1 MDDEVLELETRRDI
15 YEFVEKFPGLH
26 MREIQRKL
34 DIPIALVEYHLNIME
49 KAEILTT
56 IKEEG
61 YKRYYAAS
69 RVSLIGYQERKLIG
83 ALRMKIPLHITLYLL
98 KNKKRTH
105 TEISQDLDIKPSKLS
120 FHLKK
125 LQNAGIVKKLGTV
138 EGKGYIIADE
148 RLVYRLLTVYKPAQ
162 DMLNEF
168 ADLWES
174 LNFNAWH

>member
-1 MDDEVLELETRRDI
+1 MDDEVLELETRREI
-15 YEFVEKFPGLH
+15 YDFIKKFPGLH

-49 KAEILTT
+49 KAEIVTT

-69 RVSLIGYQERKLIG
+69 RASLTGHNERKLLG
-83 ALRMKIPLHITLYLL
+83 TLRMRIPLHITLYLL

-105 TEISQDLDIKPSKLS
+105 SEISKDLDIKPSKLS

-125 LQNAGIVKKLGTV
+125 LQKIGIVKKLGTV
-138 EGKGYIIADE
+138 EGKGYMIKDE
-148 RLVYRLLTVYKPAQ
+148 RMVYRLLLAYKPPQ
-162 DMLNEF
+162 DMLVEF